1 MHPAG
6 LGMEPVDTGQGSE
19 QQADAEG
26 DGGRGDQDP
35 QRGLTPASERQA
47 QAEPDHLAT
56 VAVVVTRPSRT
67 MTSRSA

>member
-1 MHPAG
+1 MQ
-6 LGMEPVDTGQGSE
+6 PVDTGQSGQ

-26 DGGRGDQDP
+26 DGCRGDEDA
-35 QRGLTPASERQA
+35 QRGFTSASERQA
-47 QAEPDHLAT
+47 QAEPNHRAT